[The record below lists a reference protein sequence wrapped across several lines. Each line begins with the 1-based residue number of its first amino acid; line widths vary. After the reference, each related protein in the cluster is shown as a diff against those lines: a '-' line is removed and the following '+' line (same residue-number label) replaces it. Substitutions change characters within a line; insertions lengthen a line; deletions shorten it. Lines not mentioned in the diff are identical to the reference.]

1 MIVPLSSHAAC
12 QSAAPLERRPEFNM
26 VCLCHC
32 TQLYKEP
39 LHLQILS
46 AQATALDGAG
56 MTPTVLQC
64 TTVRQEGPLPREDT
78 AISVHYRNIKFFGTL
93 GFHCVFGP
101 QM

>member
-1 MIVPLSSHAAC
+1 
-12 QSAAPLERRPEFNM
+12 M

-64 TTVRQEGPLPREDT
+64 TTVRQEGLLPRQDT
-78 AISVHYRNIKFFGTL
+78 AISVHYRNIKFFGTDCFL
-93 GFHCVFGP
+93 GVSPCLRSSDLIIVTAPNTFAAVSKKALN
-101 QM
+101 